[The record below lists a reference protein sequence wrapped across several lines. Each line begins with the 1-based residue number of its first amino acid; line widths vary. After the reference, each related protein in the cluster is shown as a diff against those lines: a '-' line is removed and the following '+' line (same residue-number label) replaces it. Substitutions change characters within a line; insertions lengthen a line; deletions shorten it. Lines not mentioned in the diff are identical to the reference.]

1 MDRLSNLLDRFR
13 LHVTVESIDQANLA
27 VYRDTKSTE
36 EFLIF
41 QPRDVGIATRNAEL
55 LFSLHVD
62 FGNLTNPLRTALPKQ
77 VFEKVQPH
85 GDLANIVSLL
95 ISEQENNRCG
105 APAVLGRLGEVL
117 VVRMLRMQLER
128 GTATSGLLS
137 GLADPLISKVIVA
150 IHECPENL
158 WRSSDLAAVAGL
170 SGSRFKERFAAS
182 VGEAPMTYLRR
193 WRMILARI
201 DLDQGHRVDQVA
213 HRYGYRAPDA
223 FSRAFLKEFGERPRA
238 NPTKQI

>member
-13 LHVTVESIDQANLA
+13 LHVTVELPDQANLA
-27 VYRDTKSTE
+27 VFRNTE
-36 EFLIF
+36 TSEELLVF
-41 QPRDVGIATRNAEL
+41 QPRDIGITPRNEEL
-55 LFSLHVD
+55 LFSLLVD
-62 FGNLTNPLRTALPKQ
+62 FGNTTNPLRTALPEQ
-77 VFEKVQPH
+77 VLEKIQPQ

-95 ISEQENNRCG
+95 ISEQENKRCG

-117 VVRMLRMQLER
+117 VVRMIRMQLER

-150 IHECPENL
+150 IHESPESS
-158 WRSSDLAAVAGL
+158 WRSSDLADVAGL
-170 SGSRFKERFAAS
+170 SDSRFKERFTAT

-193 WRMILARI
+193 WRMILARV
-201 DLDQGHRVDQVA
+201 DLDQGHRVEQVA

-223 FSRAFLKEFGERPRA
+223 FSRAFLKEFGERPRPSSA
-238 NPTKQI
+238 KPI